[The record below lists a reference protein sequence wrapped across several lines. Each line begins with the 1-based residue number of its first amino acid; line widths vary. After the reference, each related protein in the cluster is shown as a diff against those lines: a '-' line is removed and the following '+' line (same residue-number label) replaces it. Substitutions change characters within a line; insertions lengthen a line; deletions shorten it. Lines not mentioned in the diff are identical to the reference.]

1 MKGQAVSDLID
12 TTEMYLKTVYSL
24 IEEGTPALRAR
35 IVERLGQS
43 GPTVS
48 ETIARME
55 RDGLVE
61 LDGRQIHFTA
71 QGVNRAAHVMRRHR
85 VAERL
90 MNDVLKLDLERIHD
104 EACRW
109 EHVMSDDVVEKIERF
124 LDSPT
129 TDPFGNPI
137 PDAQAHD
144 PAELS
149 GKAAGLLSLTQV
161 MEGLGDGEKVRVKVA
176 RLGEVVQDDPEMI
189 AMVTDLGILPGKELV
204 VSAAQVRTD
213 LGELIEFSPHVR
225 HAVFV
230 ERVN

>member
-1 MKGQAVSDLID
+1 MSDLID

>member
-1 MKGQAVSDLID
+1 MSDLID

-24 IEEGTPALRAR
+24 MEEGTPALRAR

-48 ETIARME
+48 ETVGRME

-61 LDGRQIHFTA
+61 LDGRQIHFTPE
-71 QGVNRAAHVMRRHR
+71 GLRRAAHVVRRHR

-90 MNDVLKLDLERIHD
+90 MSDVLKLDLGRIHD

-109 EHVMSDDVVEKIERF
+109 EHVMSDDVVEKIEQF
-124 LDSPT
+124 LNSPT

-137 PDAQAHD
+137 PDEKAHD
-144 PAELS
+144 PKELS
-149 GKAAGLLSLTQV
+149 GKVAGLQSLAAV
-161 MEGLGDGEKVRVKVA
+161 MESLEPGQKVKVKVA
-176 RLGEVVQDDPEMI
+176 RLAEVVQDDAEMI
-189 AMVTDLGILPGKELV
+189 SMIAALGILPGKELT
-204 VSAAQVRTD
+204 VSADQVRTD

-225 HAVFV
+225 HAVFL
-230 ERVN
+230 ESAQ

>member
-1 MKGQAVSDLID
+1 MSDLID

-24 IEEGTPALRAR
+24 MEEGTPALRAR

-48 ETIARME
+48 ETIGRME

-61 LDGRQIHFTA
+61 LDGRQIHFTPE
-71 QGVNRAAHVMRRHR
+71 GLRRATRVVRRHR

-90 MNDVLKLDLERIHD
+90 MNDVLELDLSRIHD

-109 EHVMSDDVVEKIERF
+109 EHVMSDDVVEKIEQF
-124 LDSPT
+124 LHSPT

-137 PDAQAHD
+137 PDEKAHD
-144 PAELS
+144 PQELS
-149 GKAAGLLSLTQV
+149 GKVAGLQNLAALMESLEPGQKA
-161 MEGLGDGEKVRVKVA
+161 KVKIA
-176 RLGEVVQDDPEMI
+176 RLAEVVQDDAEMI
-189 AMVTDLGILPGKELV
+189 SMIADLGILPGKELT
-204 VSAAQVRTD
+204 VSADQVRTD

-230 ERVN
+230 KPVQ

>member
-1 MKGQAVSDLID
+1 MSDLID

-71 QGVNRAAHVMRRHR
+71 QGLNRAAHVMRRHR

-225 HAVFV
+225 HAVIV